1 VSYEQFLKEKTKIDE
16 LLQQGYSIERVVEN
30 LDGAFLQLVRK
41 ERDGKTKTQT
51 LHVQSADARKY
62 FSVRIIQQI
71 NSA

>member
-1 VSYEQFLKEKTKIDE
+1 MSYEQFLKEKTKIDE

-62 FSVRIIQQI
+62 FSVRVIQQL

>member
-1 VSYEQFLKEKTKIDE
+1 MSYEQFLKEKTKIDE